1 MTGRKRMKRVVGVLA
16 LLFVALGRVHAQ
28 QDKVLMRDGKERSV
42 KILSEDYDGL
52 WFSLEGGSSAVPWK
66 EVSSI
71 QYANAAKYYEALDA
85 FGAGDFTVALPLLE
99 ALAADTKLRPVLRH
113 GALYHLA
120 LAYQKSRDHD
130 RALATYEELLK
141 SFPKTR
147 YLLPVGT
154 NLLSIHLARGD
165 VAAAERALNASLSN
179 RSAGMDRSV
188 QAGFDL
194 LRGRILEEQQKLP
207 EAERLFEQVANASEA
222 DPALIASAKLGLGRC
237 AQRKGRMPDAERRYR
252 EIVVQVA
259 PNDVLAGAWNGLG
272 DIAFEEGTGKR
283 DPDRLREALF
293 AYLRGVVLYVP
304 GPEGQSDEHERALA
318 GSAKAF
324 RAIGELE
331 SNAERKRLF
340 LERARARREELASQ
354 YPDSRHLKGL

>member
-1 MTGRKRMKRVVGVLA
+1 MNRAAGAFA
-16 LLFVALGRVHAQ
+16 LLFLALGRVHAQ
-28 QDKVLMRDGKERSV
+28 QDKVLMKDGKERSV

-71 QYANAAKYYEALDA
+71 QYANATKYYEALDA
-85 FGAGDFTVALPLLE
+85 FGAGDLTTALPLLE

-120 LAYQKSRDHD
+120 LAYQKTRDHD
-130 RALATYEELLK
+130 RALATFQELLK
-141 SFPKTR
+141 SFPKSR

-154 NLLSIHLARGD
+154 NVLSIHLARGD
-165 VAAAERALNASLSN
+165 VAAAERALDASLSG
-179 RSAGMDRSV
+179 RSSGTDKTV

-207 EAERLFEQVANASEA
+207 EAERLFEQVANASEVA
-222 DPALIASAKLGLGRC
+222 PELIASAKLALARC
-237 AQRKGRMPDAERRYR
+237 AQRKGRTADAERRFR
-252 EIVVQVA
+252 ELVVQVA

-272 DIAFEEGTGKR
+272 DIAFEEGTAKR
-283 DPDRLREALF
+283 DPDRLRDALF
-293 AYLRGVVLYVP
+293 SYLRGVVLYVP

-340 LERARARREELASQ
+340 LDRARQRREELAAQ
-354 YPDSRHLKGL
+354 FPDSRHLKGL